1 VRGLGRSAAYYE
13 EAKSELP
20 VFIASRATA
29 AAIDEQEDVGTL
41 AVTLKEQKQL
51 EGAQLR
57 RRQALSVSL
66 PERHGKDAGP
76 EGRDA

>member
-1 VRGLGRSAAYYE
+1 MGSAAHYE

-41 AVTLKEQKQL
+41 AVTLKEHEQL
-51 EGAQLR
+51 KGAPT
-57 RRQALSVSL
+57 QATISAV
-66 PERHGKDAGP
+66 G
-76 EGRDA
+76 